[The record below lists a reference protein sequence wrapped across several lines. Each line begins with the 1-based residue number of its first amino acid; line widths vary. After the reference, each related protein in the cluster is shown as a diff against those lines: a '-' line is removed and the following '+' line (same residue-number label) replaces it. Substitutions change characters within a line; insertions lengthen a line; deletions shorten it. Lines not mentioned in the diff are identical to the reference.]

1 MRKNYRLFATPLFF
15 SAALALAACGGGGG
29 GGGGSL
35 PPPGATPT
43 PTPAPVTSASGTLS
57 TSTTAPTTLSLGPI
71 GSGYS
76 STTTA
81 AAASPATQ
89 LADVFTQ
96 SAPGGLPTVQSMRRR
111 PQTIGGA
118 QIATITFWQL
128 TSNTTV
134 TFPTA
139 PSFTL
144 TFPSASLV
152 PPASESYIAYY
163 DPTHASNGWTF
174 LEGPATATTS
184 TTLTWTAP
192 ANSPFTFTAGA
203 TYTFVAFTSTTAL
216 PTPTPTA
223 TPTSAPTSPP
233 NSTSTVSFTASVNN
247 PVSVTFGTL
256 TGGTTATVQV
266 PTASGNGTGSAT
278 LSLSPP
284 GGVPAEPNALA
295 YLTISVNQSLS
306 FTQSPA
312 VSLTTPTKGAP
323 YVYVAGYS
331 PQLTSWVLVAGPGTL
346 VGGKYVVNP
355 IDENYQVNPGSA
367 TTFAIFSSTTLQ
379 NVNPPSSP
387 SGDSCSSLSSRR
399 SGPGYRLA
407 PRATSSVVPNRLYV
421 SYRGGASA
429 DSLARA
435 VGAIRSVNLTATK
448 GLSHT
453 IVTLAPGTNR
463 DHAAATLRA
472 QSGVASV
479 SVLHTRSLLA
489 DGEANDPLLDN
500 VDQWYLYRTNVDSGA
515 WNLTHGVTG
524 VTVAVIDTGIDLTNA
539 DFASTKLQFSESIV
553 GGMVTTSAQDTQG
566 HGSNTAGLAA
576 AATNNDYGYA
586 GVGWNVGLLD
596 YKIFPDSDAF
606 SDCQGADT
614 GDEAQ
619 AVDDA
624 VNRNVSVIS
633 LSLGSPNSSGAD
645 PAEEDAI
652 ENAIAHNVTVVAANG
667 NEFDNSGDGTLP
679 DYPAA
684 YPGVIAVG
692 ASAVF
697 DSTPNDYAAITSET
711 VASYSNSS
719 PTLLAPGGDASS
731 DEDQDILHWIEG
743 YSTTTAGYPPD
754 RCTEDNGVC
763 AVLFNGTS
771 QATPQV
777 AGTVGLMESY
787 HGGARSLTPAQVK
800 TILTA
805 NTDVL
810 PNLSTTRQG
819 AGRLDAAKAVAASHP

>member
-1 MRKNYRLFATPLFF
+1 MAY
-15 SAALALAACGGGGG
+15 
-29 GGGGSL
+29 
-35 PPPGATPT
+35 
-43 PTPAPVTSASGTLS
+43 V
-57 TSTTAPTTLSLGPI
+57 
-71 GSGYS
+71 
-76 STTTA
+76 
-81 AAASPATQ
+81 
-89 LADVFTQ
+89 
-96 SAPGGLPTVQSMRRR
+96 
-111 PQTIGGA
+111 
-118 QIATITFWQL
+118 
-128 TSNTTV
+128 
-134 TFPTA
+134 
-139 PSFTL
+139 
-144 TFPSASLV
+144 
-152 PPASESYIAYY
+152 AYY
-163 DPTHASNGWTF
+163 DPNHASNGWTF
-174 LEGPATATTS
+174 LEGPATATSS

-192 ANSPFTFTAGA
+192 AGSSFLFTAGT
-203 TYTFVAFTSTTAL
+203 TYTFVAFTSTSAL
-216 PTPTPTA
+216 PTPSPTPVPTQTPTPTPTA
-223 TPTSAPTSPP
+223 TPTPAGSS
-233 NSTSTVSFTASVNN
+233 STVSFSASANG
-247 PVSVTFGTL
+247 PVTVTFGTL
-256 TGGTTATVQV
+256 TGGTTATAQV

-278 LSLSPP
+278 LSLAPP
-284 GGVPAEPNALA
+284 NGIPAEANALA
-295 YLTISVNQSLS
+295 YMTIGLNQSLS

-312 VSLTTPTKGAP
+312 ISLTTPTKSAP
-323 YVYVAGYS
+323 YVYVATYS
-331 PQLTSWVLVAGPGTL
+331 SQLGWVLVAGPGTL

-355 IDENYQVNPGSA
+355 TDENYQVIPGSSA
-367 TTFAIFSSTTLQ
+367 TFAIFGSSTLQ
-379 NVNPPSSP
+379 DVNPPSSP
-387 SGDSCSSLSSRR
+387 IGDSCSALSSKR
-399 SGPGYRLA
+399 STPGYRLA
-407 PRATSSVVPNRLYV
+407 PRATSSIIPNRLYV
-421 SYRGGASA
+421 SYRGSSA
-429 DSLARA
+429 ESLARS
-435 VGAIRSVNLTATK
+435 VGAIRTVDLTATK

-500 VDQWYLYRTNVDSGA
+500 VDQWYLYRTNVDPGA
-515 WNLTHGVTG
+515 WNITHGTPG
-524 VTVAVIDTGIDLTNA
+524 VTIAVIDTGLDLTNA
-539 DFASTKLQFSESIV
+539 DFTSSKLAFSESIV
-553 GGMVTTSAQDTQG
+553 GGMVTASAQDTQG

-596 YKIFPDSDAF
+596 YKIFPDSDAY

-697 DSTPNDYAAITSET
+697 DSTPDEYSTITSET
-711 VASYSNSS
+711 VASYSNSQ

-731 DEDQDILHWIEG
+731 DNDQDILHWIEG
-743 YSTTTAGYPPD
+743 YSTTTAGLPAD
-754 RCTEDNGVC
+754 RCSDSQGVC

-800 TILTA
+800 SILTA

-810 PNLSTTRQG
+810 PSLSSTRQG